1 MGTTKIKGKQKMRKT
16 TLTPDMICRVEKS
29 GNRYNAYN
37 TDGVKMTSEIT
48 TGCRKKAFEGDYLLG
63 RFVGTTGK
71 TYWRK
76 VDGENPSV
84 TTVST
89 PIDLPS
95 EHAEVLNFI
104 HNSYRLKPTGLM
116 MNELKWKYLIRS
128 GVRGKNIMMTG
139 PAGCGKTMAAKALVN
154 SLDRPDYYFNLGAT
168 QDPRATLI
176 GNVHFEKNSG
186 TYFSES
192 VFVKAIQTP
201 NAVILLDE
209 LSRAHPDAWNILMT
223 VLDYGQRYLRLDEA
237 DGQQT
242 IKVAE
247 GVTFV
252 TTANIGN
259 EYTSTRVMDKAL
271 MDRFT
276 IVEMDVLNESEEN
289 ELLTY
294 MFPNVNPEVLG
305 NVISTAL
312 LKDLNPVLAD
322 IKSITS
328 NVDNNSQKITKF
340 LEEDLKNEI
349 MIPLKKSVDNTKT
362 SMQEM
367 KEVLEK
373 TSDVMNKT
381 SQGIEKIADNLNK
394 LEESQTKFVKN
405 LDDVLDKQKDEF
417 EKTTETITTT
427 YKKLTDDILRQTEGF
442 EENSKIIVSH
452 PRIL

>member
-1 MGTTKIKGKQKMRKT
+1 MSKLKP
-16 TLTPDMICRVEKS
+16 TPTAVCRVEKS
-29 GNRYNAYN
+29 GNRFNAWD
-37 TDGVKMTSEIT
+37 TDGVKRTSEIT
-48 TGCRKKAFEGDYLLG
+48 TGARKRAFEGNYLLG
-63 RFVGTTGK
+63 RFTGTTGK

-76 VDGENPSV
+76 VDGDTNMNTTTVATETPSV
-84 TTVST
+84 EVPT
-89 PIDLPS
+89 

-104 HNSYRLKPTGLM
+104 HSSYSLKPQGLM

-154 SLDRPDYYFNLGAT
+154 SLDRPDFYFNLGAT

-223 VLDYGQRYLRLDEA
+223 VLDYGQRYLRLDEQ
-237 DGQQT
+237 DGQAT
-242 IKVAE
+242 INVAE

-252 TTANIGN
+252 ATANIGN

-276 IVEMDVLNESEEN
+276 IVEMDVLNEEEEN

-294 MFPNVNPEVLG
+294 MFPNVDGTVL
-305 NVISTAL
+305 
-312 LKDLNPVLAD
+312 
-322 IKSITS
+322 S
-328 NVDNNSQKITKF
+328 NVA
-340 LEEDLKNEI
+340 
-349 MIPLKKSVDNTKT
+349 
-362 SMQEM
+362 
-367 KEVLEK
+367 
-373 TSDVMNKT
+373 
-381 SQGIEKIADNLNK
+381 KIASLTRN
-394 LEESQTKFVKN
+394 ESKSETARIGSGVSTRTTVELAGLLYDGFDLQEASEVCIYPQYDSAGGVDSERTFVKQIVQKFC
-405 LDDVLDKQKDEF
+405 DDGSS
-417 EKTTETITTT
+417 
-427 YKKLTDDILRQTEGF
+427 DDLF
-442 EENSKIIVSH
+442 NEEEIH
-452 PRIL
+452 EATAA